1 MRYRSVTD
9 LKDFSRDLATF
20 VSFMG
25 GARYGRLLER
35 LGQGLNHK
43 GYVTP
48 VDDLRFSLELELLNL
63 ELLRRQNARG
73 NLRGIPERLHE
84 AAEFVMGLGEA
95 IPHLSTVAK
104 KRLQGQIVGGLKTN
118 GLRSLQHEMRVA
130 VALSRRDCDIQFA
143 DLEGAGSFD
152 FLAEREALEY
162 EVECKSLPIFSGYPI
177 QPQDADKL
185 SSELHRKFGGW
196 SDRTRIPILTITIDG
211 KLSADRAEQLGLIA
225 ACNEAVAK
233 QGDTKV
239 EHHATVQFI
248 GTIPDA
254 PMKPLM
260 EHARRDAFLHG
271 IAVFFLPKHPK
282 VIVRLQS
289 VRKSRFARNIVT
301 DISDAAKH
309 QLTGTRRGIIWTHI
323 DYIDKAMFDSLAY
336 SAAHPSLFDQIA
348 NAVFN
353 SAKRRHVTQL
363 IFSGAP
369 YLSKDST
376 LGRSTF
382 ESVIYNAPESKFG
395 EPALFGGGKTQR
407 KATTSAVSAAKP
419 E

>member
-63 ELLRRQNARG
+63 ELPRRQNARG

-143 DLEGAGSFD
+143 DLEGAGA
-152 FLAEREALEY
+152 FLSPPRGGVA
-162 EVECKSLPIFSGYPI
+162 
-177 QPQDADKL
+177 QDGGG
-185 SSELHRKFGGW
+185 EPHPPFFFGG
-196 SDRTRIPILTITIDG
+196 DPTP
-211 KLSADRAEQLGLIA
+211 AEKKKTSPG
-225 ACNEAVAK
+225 
-233 QGDTKV
+233 G
-239 EHHATVQFI
+239 HHQ
-248 GTIPDA
+248 
-254 PMKPLM
+254 
-260 EHARRDAFLHG
+260 E
-271 IAVFFLPKHPK
+271 
-282 VIVRLQS
+282 
-289 VRKSRFARNIVT
+289 
-301 DISDAAKH
+301 
-309 QLTGTRRGIIWTHI
+309 
-323 DYIDKAMFDSLAY
+323 
-336 SAAHPSLFDQIA
+336 
-348 NAVFN
+348 
-353 SAKRRHVTQL
+353 
-363 IFSGAP
+363 
-369 YLSKDST
+369 
-376 LGRSTF
+376 
-382 ESVIYNAPESKFG
+382 
-395 EPALFGGGKTQR
+395 GG
-407 KATTSAVSAAKP
+407 
-419 E
+419 